1 MTLDFVVFHQSKPT
15 IILAIILAVATVAAL
30 LPGDDAALD
39 KHVHR
44 LYHEDFESY
53 QSDAD
58 LWVRGG
64 PYLNQWR
71 KTVPAG
77 GAVRLVRD
85 QFRKS
90 GRAAVELL
98 QAGDADSAYSNAILY
113 YRVPLSTVQP
123 HGRLGISGW
132 ISVENL
138 ADARLFFL
146 NELWTGR
153 KKPIKEHF
161 GHREALLAGGIQYN
175 SRTRRWQWEH
185 GGGDSPYSD
194 FSDPIEIEEGLDR
207 FHFFKLVVDYD
218 TGRYV
223 SFQFDKQIW
232 DLSPHKHM
240 VFEPDVSHDP
250 TPAMFELNVRLITY
264 DDYEGRYRCRA
275 IVDDV
280 EITAIGIQA
289 GPR

>member
-1 MTLDFVVFHQSKPT
+1 MALVV
-15 IILAIILAVATVAAL
+15 AMVAA
-30 LPGDDAALD
+30 PSRGEEAALD
-39 KHVHR
+39 VKPRR
-44 LYHEDFESY
+44 LYHEGFESY
-53 QSDAD
+53 RNDAA
-58 LWVRGG
+58 LWTHGG

-77 GAVRLVRD
+77 GAVRLVRER
-85 QFRKS
+85 FRKS
-90 GRAAVELL
+90 GNAAVELV
-98 QAGDADSAYSNAILY
+98 QSGDADSRYSNAILY
-113 YRVPLSTVQP
+113 YRVPLSTVAP

-132 ISVENL
+132 VSFEKI

-153 KKPIKEHF
+153 KPPVEEHF
-161 GHREALLAGGIQYN
+161 GHKEALLAGGIQYN
-175 SRTRRWQWEH
+175 SRTRRWQWEQ

-194 FSDPIEIEEGLDR
+194 FSDPVEYEEGLDR

-218 TGRYV
+218 TGRYG

-232 DLSPHKHM
+232 DLSAHEIM

-264 DDYEGRYRCRA
+264 DDYDGPYRCRA
-275 IVDDV
+275 MVDDV
-280 EITAIGIQA
+280 EITVE
-289 GPR
+289 